1 MSVPLQQQQQANQ
14 CNVDNDNEYNIL
26 GDHSNQPSNVDNST
40 QLYNKPSA
48 SSSSSVAVN
57 KDEVKLTLE
66 EINLLPKRINTVNSS
81 NNNNNDDNQPSF
93 LSDSY
98 IPHYT
103 QEQFD
108 QMCKQ
113 FNADEIRKLGND
125 LDNEIDLSD
134 PRCDNERTFDAIG
147 SITNMDNLYKQQTNI
162 HLMLTEKIKQ
172 YPNLCYKWRKIKGD
186 GNCYYRAIFYNYIE
200 LLILCNDTSRLRDVI
215 VDMYSKFQEQKLIA
229 LIDKYNASKKQS
241 NDNTNNNSAVH
252 IIYYQHIILCMLLL
266 YNTLTDSNTEANAVN
281 KVIKAY
287 VYLIKCYNNIQVFD
301 YGCIL
306 YLRYIV
312 YKFIHANENKCYT
325 HAFPVLLGNLLPESY
340 EAQDGSFMFEKFYE
354 EFLLH
359 LYTDAEKIIIYVTP
373 FILDINLSVLM
384 FEESSK
390 SLQIM
395 KFINN
400 VEESV
405 SINNNNTVT
414 ILFRGNHFDL
424 SYNETFVNM
433 YEMYLNQ
440 YEYGVEMQKK
450 EKIKERNRQ
459 LNEAKRKEMMI
470 ADAVGEK
477 PRSLCMKINYQQN
490 GNEEAVSNGNGDMN
504 SNFNLFQ
511 DDDNNNNNKE
521 IILDEQYQHK
531 PSLKHHHN
539 DKNNNDNDSIIN
551 NSFDSTDEIL
561 NIDPKNSTP
570 LQSTPNVPVKI
581 NNTTTNS
588 NNNVTPSTSFPK
600 SPNKKLPKRKGL
612 PKARHNNRL
621 RKKGENIKLNDIA
634 QGKFT
639 ITVDIKPEKKDIKKE
654 INIIM
659 EKKLTSN
666 EESEQTFNIFAGNKA
681 AAPQKG
687 ISAELHKIM
696 NENEHKENYLTLEVN
711 KSTVKKVMTV
721 KNENKHKCNL
731 CKCELK
737 ISNKLVMCNSCLKKE
752 IEDIIKTE
760 MRTYNKKPVEKR
772 PKYFSDYL
780 ATKKYNV
787 NVKDLQMSIDDLIKE
802 YNRNETEGK
811 KQLNKKKIIEQCKE
825 M

>member
-1 MSVPLQQQQQANQ
+1 MSFPVQQSNHS
-14 CNVDNDNEYNIL
+14 NVDNDNEYNIL
-26 GDHSNQPSNVDNST
+26 GDDHSNQPSNVDNFI
-40 QLYNKPSA
+40 QLDKPRPS
-48 SSSSSVAVN
+48 AVN

-81 NNNNNDDNQPSF
+81 NNNNNDNTQPSF

-113 FNADEIRKLGND
+113 FNADEVRKLGND
-125 LDNEIDLSD
+125 LDNEIELSD
-134 PRCDNERTFDAIG
+134 PHCDNERTFDAIG
-147 SITNMDNLYKQQTNI
+147 SITNMDNLYKQQSNV
-162 HLMLTEKIKQ
+162 HVMLTEKIKQ

-200 LLILCNDTSRLRDVI
+200 LLILRNDTSRLRDVI

-241 NDNTNNNSAVH
+241 NDNNNNNAVH

-266 YNTLTDSNTEANAVN
+266 YNTLTSSNEPNAVN
-281 KVIKAY
+281 KVTKAY

-312 YKFIHANENKCYT
+312 YKFINANENKCYT
-325 HAFPVLLGNLLPESY
+325 HEFPVLLGNLLPENY
-340 EAQDGSFMFEKFYE
+340 EAQDGSFLFEKFYE

-405 SINNNNTVT
+405 SVSDNTVT

-440 YEYGVEMQKK
+440 YEYSVEMQKK

-459 LNEAKRKEMMI
+459 LNEAKRKEMI

-490 GNEEAVSNGNGDMN
+490 GNDEAVSNGNNEIN

-511 DDDNNNNNKE
+511 DDKGDAMSNYNDNKE
-521 IILDEQYQHK
+521 IILNEQYQHK
-531 PSLKHHHN
+531 PSLKDHHK
-539 DKNNNDNDSIIN
+539 DKNNNDNDNDSIIN

-561 NIDPKNSTP
+561 NIDPKNSMP
-570 LQSTPNVPVKI
+570 LHSTPNVPVKI
-581 NNTTTNS
+581 NNT
-588 NNNVTPSTSFPK
+588 NNNNNNNATPSTSLPK
-600 SPNKKLPKRKGL
+600 SPHKKLPKRKGL
-612 PKARHNNRL
+612 LKARHNNRL

-666 EESEQTFNIFAGNKA
+666 EGDEQTFNIFAGNKA
-681 AAPQKG
+681 SAPQKG

-696 NENEHKENYLTLEVN
+696 NENEPKENYLTLEVN

-721 KNENKHKCNL
+721 KNENKHRCNL
-731 CKCELK
+731 CKCEMK

-760 MRTYNKKPVEKR
+760 MRTYNKKPIEKR

-787 NVKDLQMSIDDLIKE
+787 NVKDLQMSIDVLIKE
-802 YNRNETEGK
+802 YNRNETEEK

-825 M
+825 NVMGI

>member
-1 MSVPLQQQQQANQ
+1 MSFPVQQSNHS
-14 CNVDNDNEYNIL
+14 NVDNDNEYNIL
-26 GDHSNQPSNVDNST
+26 GDDHSNQPSNVDNFI
-40 QLYNKPSA
+40 QLDKPRPS
-48 SSSSSVAVN
+48 AVN

-81 NNNNNDDNQPSF
+81 NNNNNDNTQPSF

-113 FNADEIRKLGND
+113 FNADEVRKLGND
-125 LDNEIDLSD
+125 LDNEIELSD
-134 PRCDNERTFDAIG
+134 PHCDNERTFDAIG
-147 SITNMDNLYKQQTNI
+147 SITNMDNLYKQQSNV
-162 HLMLTEKIKQ
+162 HVMLTEKIKQ

-200 LLILCNDTSRLRDVI
+200 LLILRNDTSRLRDVI

-241 NDNTNNNSAVH
+241 NDNNNNNAVH

-266 YNTLTDSNTEANAVN
+266 YNTLTSSNEPNVVN
-281 KVIKAY
+281 KVTKAY

-312 YKFIHANENKCYT
+312 YKFINANENKCYT
-325 HAFPVLLGNLLPESY
+325 HEFPVLLGNLLPENY
-340 EAQDGSFMFEKFYE
+340 EAQDGSFLFEKFYE

-405 SINNNNTVT
+405 SVSDNTVT

-440 YEYGVEMQKK
+440 YEYSVEMQKK

-459 LNEAKRKEMMI
+459 LNEAKRKEMI

-490 GNEEAVSNGNGDMN
+490 GNDEAVSNGNNEIN

-511 DDDNNNNNKE
+511 DDKGDAMSNYNDNKE

-531 PSLKHHHN
+531 PSLKDHHK
-539 DKNNNDNDSIIN
+539 DKNNNDNDNDSIIN

-561 NIDPKNSTP
+561 NIDPKNSMP
-570 LQSTPNVPVKI
+570 LHSTPNVPVKT
-581 NNTTTNS
+581 NNT
-588 NNNVTPSTSFPK
+588 NNKNNATPSTSLPK
-600 SPNKKLPKRKGL
+600 SPHKKLPKRKGL
-612 PKARHNNRL
+612 LKARHNNRL

-666 EESEQTFNIFAGNKA
+666 EENEQTFNIFAGNKA

-696 NENEHKENYLTLEVN
+696 NENEPKENYLTLEVN

-731 CKCELK
+731 CKCEMK

-760 MRTYNKKPVEKR
+760 MRTYNKKPIEKR

-802 YNRNETEGK
+802 YNRNETEEK

-825 M
+825 NVMGI

>member
-1 MSVPLQQQQQANQ
+1 MSITLQSNHS
-14 CNVDNDNEYNIL
+14 NIGNNNEYNIL
-26 GDHSNQPSNVDNST
+26 FDHSNQPSNVDNTT
-40 QLYNKPSA
+40 QLDKPHPTTL
-48 SSSSSVAVN
+48 N

-66 EINLLPKRINTVNSS
+66 EINLLPKRINTINSNTTQS
-81 NNNNNDDNQPSF
+81 TF

-98 IPHYT
+98 IPQYT
-103 QEQFD
+103 QEEFE
-108 QMCKQ
+108 QMRNQ
-113 FNADEIRKLGND
+113 FNADEISKLGND
-125 LDNEIDLSD
+125 LDNETELSD
-134 PRCDNERTFDAIG
+134 PRCDNERTFDSIG
-147 SITNMDNLYKQQTNI
+147 SVSNIDNLYKQQSNV
-162 HLMLTEKIKQ
+162 HVKLTEKIKQ

-200 LLILCNDTSRLRDVI
+200 LLILRNDTSRLKDVI
-215 VDMYSKFQEQKLIA
+215 VDMYNKFQEQKLIA
-229 LIDKYNASKKQS
+229 LIDKYNATKKQ
-241 NDNTNNNSAVH
+241 NDNNANNNVPQIQN

-266 YNTLTDSNTEANAVN
+266 YNTLTSNNEMTSVN

-287 VYLIKCYNNIQVFD
+287 VHLIKCYNNIQEFD
-301 YGCIL
+301 YGCIM

-325 HAFPVLLGNLLPESY
+325 HEFPVLLGNLLPENY
-340 EAQDGSFMFEKFYE
+340 EAADGSFLFEKFYE

-390 SLQIM
+390 SLQIL

-400 VEESV
+400 AEESV
-405 SINNNNTVT
+405 SFNNTVT

-424 SYNETFVNM
+424 SYNETFVNT

-440 YEYGVEMQKK
+440 FEYSVETQKK
-450 EKIKERNRQ
+450 EKIKERSRQ
-459 LNEAKRKEMMI
+459 LNEAKRKELI

-477 PRSLCMKINYQQN
+477 PHSLCMKITYEQH
-490 GNEEAVSNGNGDMN
+490 NEEAVSNNNEVN

-511 DDDNNNNNKE
+511 HDKGDSMSNFNDNNNKEKE

-531 PSLKHHHN
+531 SSLNSHNNNNKASNHHK
-539 DKNNNDNDSIIN
+539 DNNDNDSIIN

-561 NIDPKNSTP
+561 NIDPKHNAY
-570 LQSTPNVPVKI
+570 LHSTPNVPFKI
-581 NNTTTNS
+581 T
-588 NNNVTPSTSFPK
+588 NNNNNNNATPSTSLPK
-600 SPNKKLPKRKGL
+600 SPNKNIPKRKRL
-612 PKARHNNRL
+612 PKTRQGNRL
-621 RKKGENIKLNDIA
+621 RKKGENIKVNDFA
-634 QGKFT
+634 KGKFT
-639 ITVDIKPEKKDIKKE
+639 VTVDIQQPIKDIKKE

-659 EKKLTSN
+659 EKKLNSN
-666 EESEQTFNIFAGNKA
+666 EDTEQTFNIFAGNKA

-687 ISAELHKIM
+687 ISAELNKIM
-696 NENEHKENYLTLEVN
+696 NENEHKENYLTLEIN
-711 KSTVKKVMTV
+711 KSTTKKVITV
-721 KNENKHKCNL
+721 KNEIKHKCNL

-787 NVKDLQMSIDDLIKE
+787 NVKDLEMSIDDLIKE
-802 YNRNETEGK
+802 YNRNETEEK
-811 KQLNKKKIIEQCKE
+811 KQLNKKKIIEQYKE
-825 M
+825 L